1 MMNSL
6 SFVYPPFG
14 KHSFAGCSILVWQ
27 IFFFFLFQ
35 FSIRVLGHMLLSPS
49 LEGEVCSCISLSL
62 SAVLQVLWSSSVLPS
77 SLVLFSKPQA
87 SRDLE
92 YIMSHQ
98 CSEAGESYQ
107 SSGSPQKRWNAGC
120 MFQLSLSPGIS
131 QELFP
136 PTPLHDP
143 LSWGMVYGE

>member
-1 MMNSL
+1 
-6 SFVYPPFG
+6 
-14 KHSFAGCSILVWQ
+14 
-27 IFFFFLFQ
+27 
-35 FSIRVLGHMLLSPS
+35 MLLSPS

-98 CSEAGESYQ
+98 CSEAGDRFIAAIFILFHKASQAEWKLPVV
-107 SSGSPQKRWNAGC
+107 SP
-120 MFQLSLSPGIS
+120 L
-131 QELFP
+131 
-136 PTPLHDP
+136 PTSRSIYAVTLVP
-143 LSWGMVYGE
+143 YE